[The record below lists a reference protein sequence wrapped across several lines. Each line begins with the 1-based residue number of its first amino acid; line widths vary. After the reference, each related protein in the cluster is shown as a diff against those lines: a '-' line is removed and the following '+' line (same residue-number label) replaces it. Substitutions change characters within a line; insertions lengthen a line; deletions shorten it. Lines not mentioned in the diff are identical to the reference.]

1 MRVFLASIPMDGARV
16 VIVGNGEPA
25 LAKLRLFQKTP
36 AELAWFAPGGAPTGP
51 SALQGGPTPVDRWP
65 AAADF
70 AGVRL
75 VFIAVEDE
83 DLAHGLAALGRAAG
97 AQVNVV
103 DKPALSDFH
112 TPALIDRD
120 EVVIGVATG
129 GSAPILAR
137 DVRSRIEAVL
147 PAGLTDVARLARDL
161 RDTVIA
167 SVPDFMARRRFW
179 EKAFRGPAADLA
191 AAGRT
196 AEARREMLRLLNAAS
211 EINTGPE
218 QGVVHIVGAGPGDPE
233 LLTLKA
239 LRVLQDA
246 DVIIHDKLVPDAIL
260 DRARRDAHRLYVG
273 KSRSH
278 HSVPQDQIEQLMVDE
293 ARKGQRVV
301 RLKGG
306 DPFVFGRGGEEL
318 EAARAAGIPCGIVPG
333 VSAALGCAAEAGLP
347 LTHRALSSA
356 VSFVAGTCQGL
367 KEQDWRGLA
376 GPGRTLV
383 VYMGVTTAGMIAD
396 KLMADGVSPEMPVAI
411 LERGTLPG
419 ARAIRTLLAELG
431 DVVAREGVRSPAIL
445 VVGRVAGLADAEDV
459 LARDA
464 LRQLEAAGLMQG
476 QSQW

>member
-1 MRVFLASIPMDGARV
+1 MRVFLASIPMDDARV
-16 VIVGNGEPA
+16 VIVGDGEAA
-25 LAKLRLFQKTP
+25 LAKLRLFGKTP
-36 AELAWFAPGGAPTGP
+36 ADLIWFAPDGAPTGP
-51 SALQGGPTPVDRWP
+51 GALQGGPEAIVRIPTTEDL
-65 AAADF
+65 
-70 AGVRL
+70 AGARL
-75 VFIAVEDE
+75 VFIALEDADLVVE
-83 DLAHGLAALGRAAG
+83 LAALARAAG

-103 DKPALSDFH
+103 DRPALSDFH

-147 PAGLTDVARLARDL
+147 PAGLTQVAKLARDL

-196 AEARREMLRLLNAAS
+196 AEARREMLRLLNVAA
-211 EINTGPE
+211 PE

-246 DVIIHDKLVPDAIL
+246 DVIIHDRLVPDAIL

-273 KSRSH
+273 KSRSD
-278 HSVPQDQIEQLMVDE
+278 HSVPQDQIEALMVEE

-318 EAARAAGIPCGIVPG
+318 EAMRRAGVPVFVVPG
-333 VSAALGCAAEAGLP
+333 ITAAIGCAASAGIP
-347 LTHRALSSA
+347 LTHRDHAQS
-356 VSFVAGTCQGL
+356 VTFVTAQEKPGGVAP
-367 KEQDWRGLA
+367 DWQRLA
-376 GPGRTLV
+376 GPNQTLA
-383 VYMGVTTAGMIAD
+383 VYMGAGRAAETAAALIEAGRD
-396 KLMADGVSPEMPVAI
+396 PQTPVAI
-411 LERGTLPG
+411 VENGSRPDERVINGVLADLG
-419 ARAIRTLLAELG
+419 DLVARAELTGPALLF
-431 DVVAREGVRSPAIL
+431 
-445 VVGRVAGLADAEDV
+445 VGECAAFSAAQLD
-459 LARDA
+459 
-464 LRQLEAAGLMQG
+464 LRAEAAA
-476 QSQW
+476 

>member
-16 VIVGNGEPA
+16 IIVGNGEAA
-25 LAKLRLFQKTP
+25 LAKLRLFVKTP
-36 AELAWFAPGGAPTGP
+36 ARLIWFAPHGAPVGP
-51 SALQGGPTPVDRWP
+51 GALQGGPAAIERLPT
-65 AAADF
+65 AADLTG
-70 AGVRL
+70 ARL
-75 VFIAVEDE
+75 VFIAMDDDAVVH
-83 DLAHGLAALGRAAG
+83 DLAASARAAG

-103 DKPALSDFH
+103 DRPALSDFH

-137 DVRSRIEAVL
+137 DIRSRIEAVL
-147 PAGLTDVARLARDL
+147 PPGLTQVATLARDL

-211 EINTGPE
+211 EMKTGPD

-278 HSVPQDQIEQLMVDE
+278 HSVPQDQIEQLMIDE

-318 EAARAAGIPCGIVPG
+318 EAMRLAGVPVFVIPGITAALACAASAGI
-333 VSAALGCAAEAGLP
+333 P
-347 LTHRALSSA
+347 LTHRDHAQS
-356 VSFVAGTCQGL
+356 VTFVTAQEKPGGVAP
-367 KEQDWRGLA
+367 DWRRLA
-376 GPGRTLV
+376 GPNQTLA
-383 VYMGVTTAGMIAD
+383 VYMGAGRAAETAASLIDAGRAP
-396 KLMADGVSPEMPVAI
+396 STPVAI
-411 LERGTLPG
+411 VENGSRPDERVITGSLDDLG
-419 ARAIRTLLAELG
+419 GMVARARLTGPALLFVGECAAFSAAQLDVRAE
-431 DVVAREGVRSPAIL
+431 
-445 VVGRVAGLADAEDV
+445 RVA
-459 LARDA
+459 
-464 LRQLEAAGLMQG
+464 
-476 QSQW
+476 

>member
-16 VIVGNGEPA
+16 VIIGNGEPA

-36 AELAWFAPGGAPTGP
+36 ADIAWFAPGGAPIGP
-51 SALQGGPTPVDRWP
+51 SALQGGPIAIERLPVADDLT
-65 AAADF
+65 AA
-70 AGVRL
+70 RL

-83 DLAHGLAALGRAAG
+83 ALTHGLAALARAAG

-103 DKPALSDFH
+103 DRPALSDFH

-147 PAGLTDVARLARDL
+147 PPGLTHVAKLARDL

-211 EINTGPE
+211 EINSGPE

-246 DVIIHDKLVPDAIL
+246 DVIIHDRLVPDAIL

-273 KSRSH
+273 KSRSE

-293 ARKGQRVV
+293 ARKGHRVV

-306 DPFVFGRGGEEL
+306 DPFIFGRGGEEL
-318 EAARAAGIPCGIVPG
+318 EAMRKAGVPVFVIPGIT
-333 VSAALGCAAEAGLP
+333 AALGCAASAGIP
-347 LTHRALSSA
+347 LTHRDHAQS
-356 VSFVAGTCQGL
+356 VTFVTAQEKPGGIAP
-367 KEQDWRGLA
+367 DWQRLA
-376 GPGRTLV
+376 GPNQTLA
-383 VYMGVTTAGMIAD
+383 VYMGAGRAAETAASLIEAGRDPAT
-396 KLMADGVSPEMPVAI
+396 PVAI
-411 LERGTLPG
+411 VENGSRPDERVITGS
-419 ARAIRTLLAELG
+419 LAELG
-431 DVVAREGVRSPAIL
+431 GLVARADLTGPALLFVGECAAFSAAELDVR
-445 VVGRVAGLADAEDV
+445 ADN
-459 LARDA
+459 RMG
-464 LRQLEAAGLMQG
+464 AAA
-476 QSQW
+476 